1 MTDRSEIRHARR
13 ALGAQLARLR
23 KAAGLTQHQLA
34 SKIDGYGRSTLANAE
49 TGRQSAHRDFWLR
62 CDVALSAGGALIRT
76 YDSIRDLSRT
86 ADLDGADV
94 ALDAGFRTRTSPSE
108 AVSAST
114 VGPLAV
120 LPLAWPQ
127 DRRPGEHS
135 FLTVTRILATQRQ
148 AVSPAALLTMIEAHR
163 DTLTTLYARAGD
175 APVATDI
182 GLLIGE
188 TSIVAS
194 RLWSAV
200 GNRALAIAHCAYARQ
215 IGDRLSH
222 GPARSDRDA
231 ASILS
236 ATART
241 FESNLR
247 SDAGSLIGTGGDI
260 ALGLRM
266 LDEAAATEHLL
277 PPSARARIAAE
288 QAQTYAVL
296 RLPAECSAA
305 LTRAQRAVDNIDA
318 PEPGLFSDW
327 NHARLLVYEGTCHLF
342 LGNPHQAVHVLT
354 QAIGHMQTAASNT
367 NVVLAAQV
375 DLASAYAAS
384 GELTQGCH
392 LLADTYTALSAL
404 GNRRGLERALGAR
417 QRLDP
422 WSNEK
427 AVKELDERIAAT
439 TPQRR

>member
-1 MTDRSEIRHARR
+1 VRR
-13 ALGAQLARLR
+13 ALATALA
-23 KAAGLTQHQLA
+23 
-34 SKIDGYGRSTLANAE
+34 
-49 TGRQSAHRDFWLR
+49 
-62 CDVALSAGGALIRT
+62 GAL
-76 YDSIRDLSRT
+76 
-86 ADLDGADV
+86 AA
-94 ALDAGFRTRTSPSE
+94 
-108 AVSAST
+108 
-114 VGPLAV
+114 
-120 LPLAWPQ
+120 LPLAQPADQ
-127 DRRPGEHS
+127 RPGEDS

-163 DTLTTLYARAGD
+163 DTLTTLYTRAGN

-182 GLLIGE
+182 GLMIGE

-222 GPARSDRDA
+222 ASVRSDRDA
-231 ASILS
+231 ARVLS
-236 ATART
+236 ATARI

-247 SDAGSLIGTGGDI
+247 SDAGSLIGPGGDI

-266 LDEAAATEHLL
+266 LDEAAAAAHLL

-296 RLPAECSAA
+296 RLTGECSAA
-305 LTRAQRAVDNIDA
+305 LTRAQKAVDDIEA

-327 NHARLLVYEGTCHLF
+327 NHARLLVYEGTCQLF
-342 LGNPHQAVHVLT
+342 LGKSRQAVDLLS
-354 QAIGHMQTAASNT
+354 QAIGHMQADASNT

-384 GELTQGCH
+384 GELTQGCE
-392 LLADTYTALSAL
+392 LLANTYTALSAL
-404 GNRRGLERALGAR
+404 GNRRGIERALEAR
-417 QRLDP
+417 SRLDP

-427 AVKELDERIAAT
+427 AVKELDDRIAT
-439 TPQRR
+439 TQAAVRQIN